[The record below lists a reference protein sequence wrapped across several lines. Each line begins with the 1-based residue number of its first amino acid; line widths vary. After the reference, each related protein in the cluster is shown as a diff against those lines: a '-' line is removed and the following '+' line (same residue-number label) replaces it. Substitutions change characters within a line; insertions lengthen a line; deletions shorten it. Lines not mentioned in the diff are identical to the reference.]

1 VVPTRSNVVS
11 TAPQVDF
18 AVDDAVDSAS
28 EYSGVRELESTVVMG
43 VESAESTGHPA
54 PVYTADSAGD
64 LQNPFDTGYG
74 LHSESTVDSEATNV
88 PESTDPVSTESTGFE
103 PVDVS
108 GFAEGESAEYTV
120 DSAVVESTAP
130 VPAAPAESSESTS
143 SVSAAST
150 VDSSLGERVVAV
162 LGTDADPATV
172 TEALRLRADENLS
185 LRRIA
190 EQLGVRSHSTIRK
203 WVQAAEEEQAK
214 LAPAGG

>member
-1 VVPTRSNVVS
+1 VYVMSLRAPVGGSVTAESVVVAEDRVADAVDSPVVPTRSNVVS

-43 VESAESTGHPA
+43 AESAESTGHPA

-108 GFAEGESAEYTV
+108 
-120 DSAVVESTAP
+120 
-130 VPAAPAESSESTS
+130 
-143 SVSAAST
+143 
-150 VDSSLGERVVAV
+150 
-162 LGTDADPATV
+162 
-172 TEALRLRADENLS
+172 
-185 LRRIA
+185 
-190 EQLGVRSHSTIRK
+190 
-203 WVQAAEEEQAK
+203 
-214 LAPAGG
+214 